1 MLHYFVNVSNGDLKK
16 LIFFVLLFSFTTS
29 FGQVKLEALVGYN
42 DVNMSNTGMLPFK
55 NYDYEYSSSI
65 YSSINSF
72 LVGAGAEIPLGR
84 KWFFEP
90 ALLYF
95 GNGTHI
101 SEKASNPGIEF
112 NMELNIHLYYLHIPV
127 SILYKTDL
135 VKSVKVFGGAGLYFA
150 RGLWGTEKGQF
161 VTEGG
166 GILIQ
171 AVDTSIKF
179 RTGTPS
185 TSTYP
190 TFNPYDLGYTILAG
204 IEWKQFKLTT
214 SISNGLIKAYS
225 GYNNN
230 LWNCA
235 FSVYLTYQFASIPKN
250 KK

>member
-1 MLHYFVNVSNGDLKK
+1 MFHYPVNVTNSDMKK
-16 LIFFVLLFSFTTS
+16 LIFCALLFSFTTS
-29 FGQVKLEALVGYN
+29 FAQVRLGAIIGCN
-42 DVNMSNTGMLPFK
+42 DVNLSNIGMPPFK
-55 NYDYEYSSSI
+55 DYQYYSSI

-72 LVGAGAEIPLGR
+72 MVGAGAEIPLGR

-112 NMELNIHLYYLHIPV
+112 NMEVNIHLYYLHIPV

-179 RTGTPS
+179 RTGTSSSWPH
-185 TSTYP
+185 P
-190 TFNPYDLGYTILAG
+190 TFNPYDLGYTILTG

-225 GYNNN
+225 GYNFNM
-230 LWNCA
+230 WNST
-235 FSVYLTYQFASIPKN
+235 FSVCLTYKFASIPKG
-250 KK
+250 KR